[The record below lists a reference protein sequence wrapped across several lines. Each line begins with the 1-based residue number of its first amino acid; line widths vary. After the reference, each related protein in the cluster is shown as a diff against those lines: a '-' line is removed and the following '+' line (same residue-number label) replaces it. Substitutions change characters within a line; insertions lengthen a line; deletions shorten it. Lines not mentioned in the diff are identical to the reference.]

1 MMIGVGEQFPH
12 TSLEGT
18 CGGTIDAF
26 YTGDKPLEWQV
37 IFFYPKDF
45 TFICPTEISA
55 FQKVEELEGVNV
67 FGISPDNEY
76 SHLAWIESNKLLEDI
91 RFPLLADSGNMLAEE
106 LGIVSNENVPY
117 RATFIVDPNGII
129 QHISV
134 NALDT
139 GRNADEVVRTV
150 EALRA
155 GGLTGCEWQQG
166 DEFVA

>member
-1 MMIGVGEQFPH
+1 MYLALVQTMSI
-12 TSLEGT
+12 L
-18 CGGTIDAF
+18 I
-26 YTGDKPLEWQV
+26 
-37 IFFYPKDF
+37 
-45 TFICPTEISA
+45 
-55 FQKVEELEGVNV
+55 
-67 FGISPDNEY
+67 
-76 SHLAWIESNKLLEDI
+76 AWIESNKLLENV

-117 RATFIVDPNGII
+117 RATFIVNPGGII
-129 QHISV
+129 EHISV

>member
-1 MMIGVGEQFPH
+1 MY
-12 TSLEGT
+12 
-18 CGGTIDAF
+18 CG
-26 YTGDKPLEWQV
+26 Y
-37 IFFYPKDF
+37 
-45 TFICPTEISA
+45 
-55 FQKVEELEGVNV
+55 
-67 FGISPDNEY
+67 
-76 SHLAWIESNKLLEDI
+76 SNKLLENV

-106 LGIVSNENVPY
+106 LGIVCNENVPY
-117 RATFIVDPNGII
+117 RATFIVNPGGII
-129 QHISV
+129 EHISV

>member
-1 MMIGVGEQFPH
+1 
-12 TSLEGT
+12 
-18 CGGTIDAF
+18 
-26 YTGDKPLEWQV
+26 
-37 IFFYPKDF
+37 
-45 TFICPTEISA
+45 
-55 FQKVEELEGVNV
+55 
-67 FGISPDNEY
+67 
-76 SHLAWIESNKLLEDI
+76 
-91 RFPLLADSGNMLAEE
+91 MLAEE

-117 RATFIVDPNGII
+117 RATFIVDPGGII

-155 GGLTGCEWQQG
+155 GGLTGCSWQQG

>member
-1 MMIGVGEQFPH
+1 M
-12 TSLEGT
+12 
-18 CGGTIDAF
+18 
-26 YTGDKPLEWQV
+26 
-37 IFFYPKDF
+37 
-45 TFICPTEISA
+45 
-55 FQKVEELEGVNV
+55 
-67 FGISPDNEY
+67 
-76 SHLAWIESNKLLEDI
+76 AWIESNKLLENV

-117 RATFIVDPNGII
+117 RATFIVNPGGII
-129 QHISV
+129 EHISV